1 MCGHFVMLTFDE
13 VLQVVQCLEF
23 HTPFNALPD
32 WPARPSAY
40 PGSEVPVIVPGE
52 GGLQARPLRWGFEA
66 SWQKGLVFNTR
77 IETALGP
84 RPGLWR
90 EPIRDG
96 RCIVATG
103 GFFEPHRSQ
112 TRRSPRTGRPVKQQY
127 LFQSHDDTPLLLA
140 AVAGDGCFSVVTT
153 VPNGTMASIH
163 DRMPLVLRP
172 REVPLWLGPDFAALA
187 DRTGVTLDVQ
197 REGND
202 AEGGDDSRGEAVGN
216 GSIGAGNHM
225 PDLLQGTLF

>member
-1 MCGHFVMLTFDE
+1 MCGRFVMLTFDE

-52 GGLQARPLRWGFEA
+52 EGLQARPLRWGFEA

-84 RPGLWR
+84 QPGLWR

-112 TRRSPRTGRPVKQQY
+112 TRPSSRTGRPVKQQY
-127 LFQSHDDTPLLLA
+127 LFQSPDDTPLLLA

-153 VPNGTMASIH
+153 VPNDTMAPIH

-187 DRTGVTLDVQ
+187 DRTGVALDVQ

-202 AEGGDDSRGEAVGN
+202 AEDGDDSRGEATGN
-216 GSIGAGNHM
+216 GSIGTGNHM
-225 PDLLQGTLF
+225 PDPLQGTLF

>member
-1 MCGHFVMLTFDE
+1 MCGRFVMLTFDE

-23 HTPFNALPD
+23 CTPFNALPD

-40 PGSEVPVIVPGE
+40 PGSEVAVIVPCE
-52 GGLQARPLRWGFEA
+52 GGLQVRSLRWGFEA

-90 EPIRDG
+90 EPIREG

-103 GFFEPHRSQ
+103 GFFEPHRSE
-112 TRRSPRTGRPVKQQY
+112 TRPSPRTGRPVKQQY
-127 LFQSHDDTPLLLA
+127 LFRNPDNTPLLLA
-140 AVAGDGCFSVVTT
+140 AVTGNGCFSVVTT
-153 VPNGTMASIH
+153 APNGTMAPIH
-163 DRMPLVLRP
+163 DRMPLVLSP

-187 DRTGVTLDVQ
+187 DRSGVALDAQ
-197 REGND
+197 REGD
-202 AEGGDDSRGEAVGN
+202 SAEGRNDSGDKAG
-216 GSIGAGNHM
+216 GSGSTDAGNHM
-225 PDLLQGTLF
+225 PDPLQGTLF